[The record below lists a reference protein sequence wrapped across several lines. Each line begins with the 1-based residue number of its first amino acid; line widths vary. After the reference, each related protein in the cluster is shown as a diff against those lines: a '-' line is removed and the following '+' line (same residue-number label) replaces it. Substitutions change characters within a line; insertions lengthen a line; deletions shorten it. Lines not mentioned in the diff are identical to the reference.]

1 MDWRPLFSKIWVS
14 DGVGFIVRC
23 GKVSVSCGGGGEGGM
38 TWGGGG
44 VCRESR
50 VCGDVRIETL
60 AMREEGNGN
69 PDQYD
74 RLIMKISQRSATQ
87 RTLMVV

>member
-1 MDWRPLFSKIWVS
+1 MWE
-14 DGVGFIVRC
+14 GVCHLRGR
-23 GKVSVSCGGGGEGGM
+23 EGGRDEV
-38 TWGGGG
+38 GGWG

>member
-1 MDWRPLFSKIWVS
+1 M
-14 DGVGFIVRC
+14 
-23 GKVSVSCGGGGEGGM
+23 GG
-38 TWGGGG
+38 WG